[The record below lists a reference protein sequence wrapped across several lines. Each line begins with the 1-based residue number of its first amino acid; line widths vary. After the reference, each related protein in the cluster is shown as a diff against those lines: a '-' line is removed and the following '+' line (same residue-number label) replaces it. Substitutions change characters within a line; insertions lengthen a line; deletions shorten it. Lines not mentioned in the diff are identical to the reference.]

1 MLDVIIIAYNP
12 DVNLVINNIKKISK
26 LDIVNEIIV
35 VDNSLVDNKLIIDN
49 VTYIPL
55 FDNYG
60 IAKAQNIGIQHSC
73 NNSITDAIL
82 LFDQDS
88 VIESDM
94 VEILYGDFNKYKKEY
109 KNIAA
114 IGPLTIDSFS
124 NKKEI
129 PKFNQMVDS
138 LNLLIV
144 KEIIASGKLINK
156 EIISDVGL
164 MNEELFIDG
173 VDHEWC
179 WRATS
184 KNYKI
189 VLSLNAL
196 MVHTVGD
203 SRIKIPLIPLSLRV
217 ASPIR
222 MYYQYRNFFL
232 LIKEKHTPLFWK
244 IRNSIGYILKGLI
257 FTLFVSDR
265 KERFSFIKKGVI
277 DGIKDKRGRID
288 D

>member
-35 VDNSLVDNKLIIDN
+35 VDNSLVDNEIIIDN
-49 VTYIPL
+49 VIYIPL
-55 FDNYG
+55 FNNCG

-94 VEILYGDFNKYKKEY
+94 VEILYSDFNKYKNKY

-129 PKFNQMVDS
+129 PKFNKMVDS

-156 EIISDVGL
+156 EIISDVGF

-179 WRATS
+179 WRANN
-184 KNYKI
+184 KNYNI
-189 VLSLNAL
+189 LLSLNAK
-196 MVHTVGD
+196 MIHTVGD
-203 SRIKIPLIPLSLRV
+203 SRINLPFISLRV
-217 ASPIR
+217 SSPIR

-232 LIKEKHTPLFWK
+232 LINGKQTPLFWK
-244 IRNSIGYILKGLI
+244 IRNSIGYILKLFV
-257 FTLFVSDR
+257 FTLFVSDK
-265 KERFSFIKKGVI
+265 KERFYFIKKGII
-277 DGIKDKRGRID
+277 DGFNGKKGRID